1 MAVAL
6 AVAVW
11 LWLLL
16 CGCGCVA
23 VGLCGCCAV
32 WDVPWLTPPPVWCG
46 VVAPNRYPQ
55 LMHAAAVAALGA
67 PDFPGAS
74 SWTDGAKST
83 FVNLL
88 VAAPGVEAGKRAPG
102 VTPIVAANAEA
113 WFVEV
118 VKDFAMISRGR
129 APCDTLYR
137 HTRPSAS

>member
-1 MAVAL
+1 MTVAGGWWLCRVRAFGCAMADA
-6 AVAVW
+6 AA
-11 LWLLL
+11 
-16 CGCGCVA
+16 CV
-23 VGLCGCCAV
+23 
-32 WDVPWLTPPPVWCG
+32 VWCG

-102 VTPIVAANAEA
+102 VTPIAAANAEA

>member
-1 MAVAL
+1 MADA
-6 AVAVW
+6 AA
-11 LWLLL
+11 
-16 CGCGCVA
+16 CV
-23 VGLCGCCAV
+23 
-32 WDVPWLTPPPVWCG
+32 VWCG

-102 VTPIVAANAEA
+102 VTPIAAANAEA